1 MKHFNKALN
10 YSFLL
15 LKYRSRTKKEIVDRL
30 REKDF
35 STVDINETIEYLNN
49 HNYIN
54 DEDFALVF
62 VKEKLAR
69 GFGKR
74 KVYLDLV
81 KLGIEPEL
89 IEDKLNSIDEQ
100 IYIEKIQEVAR
111 RKQARY
117 RNTENKQAK
126 VFRYLRQ
133 RGFSIDEI
141 NKAFNEN
148 R

>member
-1 MKHFNKALN
+1 MCFLFFFNDTATTEIYTLSLHDALPI
-10 YSFLL
+10 Y
-15 LKYRSRTKKEIVDRL
+15 
-30 REKDF
+30 
-35 STVDINETIEYLNN
+35 
-49 HNYIN
+49 
-54 DEDFALVF
+54 DEDFTLVF

-74 KVYLDLV
+74 RIYLDLI

-100 IYIEKIQEVAR
+100 TYIEKIQEVAGR
-111 RKQARY
+111 RQARY
-117 RNTENKQAK
+117 RNSENRQAK